1 MLVHVLVVD
10 HGTMMEWHRLYCTGL
25 FYQAEHC
32 GALELLR
39 NRVNKPEAEE
49 ETTSLYMG
57 VLIKYGRSQVKYF
70 SMGDRWLNISTYFS
84 MGDHKLNISVWE
96 IAD

>member
-32 GALELLR
+32 GALS
-39 NRVNKPEAEE
+39 
-49 ETTSLYMG
+49 TSLYMG

-96 IAD
+96 IAG